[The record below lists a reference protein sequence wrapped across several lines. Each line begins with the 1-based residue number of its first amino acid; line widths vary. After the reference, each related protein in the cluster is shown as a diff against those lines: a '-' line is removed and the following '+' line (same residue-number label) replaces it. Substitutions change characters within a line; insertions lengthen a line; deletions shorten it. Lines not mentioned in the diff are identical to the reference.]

1 MVLIKRIIIK
11 NDLNTNE
18 NQKNNI
24 KLSKKRL
31 ELEQILIMKAKKLPK
46 KKCDYHKA

>member
-18 NQKNNI
+18 KKNNI

-31 ELEQILIMKAKKLPK
+31 ELEQILIMKEKKLPK